1 MVQLKFTFSVAP
13 VATNLS
19 STPTTGA
26 SPGLLAVGLVVDEL
40 PNLATTLANWT
51 EPIMFVTCKFQL
63 TVWLNGTERDEPF
76 TYLDSEPVSEYTAKP
91 MNGWRAL

>member
-1 MVQLKFTFSVAP
+1 MKFMFSVAP

-26 SPGLLAVGLVVDEL
+26 SPGPLAVGLVVDEL

-51 EPIMFVTCKFQL
+51 EPIMFVTCKFQ
-63 TVWLNGTERDEPF
+63 
-76 TYLDSEPVSEYTAKP
+76 
-91 MNGWRAL
+91 